1 MTKVEQRN
9 RLKTSRRIARI
20 AEIVCNCPKMALHIN
35 NADIMGVYTG
45 AETIKYIKVTID
57 GIPDPIK
64 AAYIAG
70 QKSKSLEDMETKVEE
85 LFHQYEK
92 ERLNNE
98 FGV

>member
-20 AEIVCNCPKMALHIN
+20 AEIVCNCPKMAMHIN

-85 LFHQYEK
+85 LFHQYVK
-92 ERLNNE
+92 ETMNT
-98 FGV
+98 V